1 LNYLQAYCMQSLLAH
16 IEEKAGLPG
25 LVEQLHERLSGSE
38 LNTLLLELFRRRA
51 GKLSAPQVLQQFST
65 NRFVTPSAIDQ
76 LHYLE
81 YDAALIRK
89 AKEKGFTALQLSPL
103 APLGTCSVL
112 GLVDQNN
119 VVTALRGAEVVADAT
134 NVLALRVAQDTK
146 KTGSKK
152 PIQYCTVHRH
162 VRSQALTMPWH
173 TAHFGIFCAV
183 TGGYDTG
190 SYGFELAALR
200 DHIDLYLALLQEQFA
215 AKDLILRL
223 YFKEDAPSFRKQLEA
238 QLATLPEG
246 MTLELEGPGEGTAY
260 YSPVQFKF
268 FTRLGDGEI
277 NLIDG
282 GFVDWTQKLLPNR
295 KHRLLIS
302 GAGTDLLLKL
312 ALKLI

>member
-1 LNYLQAYCMQSLLAH
+1 MHSLIAH

-25 LVEQLHERLSGSE
+25 LIDQLNERLSGSE

-51 GKLSAPQVLQQFST
+51 GELSAPQVLEQFGA

-81 YDAALIRK
+81 YDASLIKR

-103 APLGTCSVL
+103 APLGTCSAL
-112 GLVDQNN
+112 GLVHQNN

-146 KTGSKK
+146 KSGSKE
-152 PIQYCTVHRH
+152 PIKYCTVHRH

-183 TGGYDTG
+183 TGGFDTG
-190 SYGFELAALR
+190 SYAFELLALR
-200 DHIDLYLALLQEQFA
+200 EHIDLYLALLEEQFA
-215 AKDLILRL
+215 PADLILRL
-223 YFKEDAPSFRKQLEA
+223 YFKEEAPAFRKNLED

-246 MTLELEGPGEGTAY
+246 MTLEVKDPGEGTAY
-260 YSPVQFKF
+260 YEGVQFKF
-268 FTRLGDGEI
+268 FARSGGEEI

-282 GFVDWTQKLLPNR
+282 GFVNWTQKLLHNR

-312 ALKLI
+312 KLGLI